1 MGFWWHNKTVNRSF
15 VMVTALACDRFYLKC
30 NDYNPFHLKCHNSI
44 NDKKVKARAQ
54 KVSFKI
60 NPG

>member
-1 MGFWWHNKTVNRSF
+1 
-15 VMVTALACDRFYLKC
+15 MVTALACDRFYLKC